1 MASFWID
8 LKNKKRGNTQTTNK
22 EIELFVSDSLDND
35 AYISYTFVLI
45 DFFLKEKRSS
55 ISMPAYS
62 SHAT

>member
-35 AYISYTFVLI
+35 AYFLYVSI
-45 DFFLKEKRSS
+45 D
-55 ISMPAYS
+55 
-62 SHAT
+62 